1 MASELT
7 ARRIFTG
14 LILLSIFLLAL
25 VIRPFAEALFLAAVL
40 AATFYGLHK
49 RLTRRLRGRA
59 GLSSGI
65 LCTTIVLALL
75 LPLGGLTAFVVTEVT
90 EGFQFVSQTVQ
101 REGVSGLVEKLP
113 GPVRGTV
120 ESLMERLPV
129 GQQNLDQT
137 IQEQVS
143 SQGGT
148 AAKAVTG
155 AVAATG
161 SIAFQ
166 TIMMLIALFFF
177 FTDGARLVEWME
189 SVSPLR
195 RGQTREIMKEFRSVS
210 GAVLISSVATA
221 GVQSL
226 AALVGFL
233 IARVPAPLF
242 FAGVAFFLALIPAVG
257 AAIVVLTAAALMFFS
272 GHPWAAL
279 FLAIWGTVVVGLV
292 DNVVKPLLAKRG
304 MHQHGAIVFF
314 ALLGGLAAFGTVG
327 LLLGPLIVAFFLTLV
342 RIYERD
348 YGRPNPQPGAPAT
361 PGPGSTG
368 DGSSL
373 ILTPTVRSQETG
385 EHVPLSPT
393 PRDPH

>member
-25 VIRPFAEALFLAAVL
+25 VIRPFAEAFFLAAVL

-49 RLTRRLRGRA
+49 RLTRRLRGRSH
-59 GLSSGI
+59 LSSGI
-65 LCTTIVLALL
+65 LCTTVVLALL
-75 LPLGGLTAFVVTEVT
+75 LPLGGLTAFIVTEVS
-90 EGFQFVSQTVQ
+90 EGAQFVSQTVQ

-113 GPVRGTV
+113 GPVRGAANSV
-120 ESLMERLPV
+120 MKRLPV
-129 GQQNLDQT
+129 GEQNLDQT

-177 FTDGARLVEWME
+177 FTDGAKLVDWVE

-195 RGQTREIMKEFRSVS
+195 RGQTREIMREFRSVS
-210 GAVLISSVATA
+210 GAVLLSSVATA
-221 GVQSL
+221 GVQAV

-242 FAGVAFFLALIPAVG
+242 FAGVAFFLALIPMVG
-257 AAIVVLTAAALMFFS
+257 AAVVVLVAAALMFFS

-342 RIYERD
+342 RIWERD
-348 YGRPNPQPGAPAT
+348 YGRSTPRAGDPAT

-368 DGSSL
+368 DGGRA
-373 ILTPTVRSQETG
+373 PMVRSEATG
-385 EHVPLSPT
+385 EHVPLSPSGES
-393 PRDPH
+393 H